1 MLLTVCRF
9 VLARHPFTSAV
20 NLDFGH
26 LKALASL
33 DRNLC
38 YALLPLTLD
47 AEHAARTKLVRLIT
61 ELEDEGL
68 G

>member
-1 MLLTVCRF
+1 MILFAILQCSS
-9 VLARHPFTSAV
+9 SA
-20 NLDFGH
+20 
-26 LKALASL
+26 ASL